1 METSSASPVVLTSLA
16 GGKPLEGGGNTT
28 PLVSPVD
35 LSIYAHLSETPESAI
50 EAVVRGA
57 QAAYEANRRATAAQ
71 RSQWLKAAADA
82 IAEAGE
88 ELIALLIS
96 DIGKPRRL
104 ATVEVNRSVDFAR
117 ACAAEILR
125 VGGET
130 LPLDAVAAGAGRMGF
145 TRRVPYGV
153 VAAVTPFNAPINLL
167 MQKVAPALAA
177 GNSVVVKP
185 HPAGTRVALRVARA
199 FAKAG
204 LPAGLLSV
212 ITGDKAAAAALV
224 RNRRVMAVSFTGGT
238 AAGDALARAAG
249 AKKFVAELGANS
261 ANVVLADA
269 DVGDAAKRIAAAAFE
284 ASGQQCVSA
293 QRIIVETP
301 VYEAFLAAFTAAAK
315 ALKVGDAA
323 APETDVGPMVSLAA
337 AKRVME
343 MAEDAVRRGGRM
355 ALEPQRKECIV
366 SPGILVDAPRD
377 CSLWRD
383 EAFGPLALVER
394 AASPEEAL
402 RLAND
407 SPFGLQGSVFTR
419 SLKWAMRFSQDFD
432 VGAMWVNEASRFR
445 LDVYPFGGSKG
456 SGFGREGVRYA
467 IEELS
472 QIKFTGLR
480 FED

>member
-1 METSSASPVVLTSLA
+1 MQTSSASPVLLTSFA
-16 GGKPLEGGGNTT
+16 GGKPLEPGGDTT
-28 PLVSPVD
+28 PLASPVD
-35 LSIYAHLSETPESAI
+35 LSVYAQLAETPESTIDA
-50 EAVVRGA
+50 AVQGA
-57 QAAYEANRRATAAQ
+57 HAAYEASRLCTAAQ

-82 IAEAGE
+82 VAAASE
-88 ELIALLIS
+88 ELVALLIR

-104 ATVEVNRSVDFAR
+104 AAVEVNRSVDFAR

-153 VAAVTPFNAPINLL
+153 VAAVTPFNAPINLM

-177 GNSVVVKP
+177 GNAVIVKP
-185 HPAGTRVALRVARA
+185 HPAGTRAALLVAQA
-199 FAKAG
+199 FSKAG
-204 LPAGLLSV
+204 LPAGLFSV

-224 RNRRVMAVSFTGGT
+224 RHRRVTAVSFTGGS
-238 AAGDALARAAG
+238 AAGEALARAAG

-293 QRIIVETP
+293 QRIIVEAP
-301 VYEAFLAAFTAAAK
+301 VYGAFLEAFTAAAK
-315 ALKVGDAA
+315 ALKVGDPS
-323 APETDVGPMVSLAA
+323 APETDIGPMVSLAA

-355 ALEPQRKECIV
+355 ALEPQRKECTV

-377 CSLWRD
+377 CSLWRE
-383 EAFGPLALVER
+383 EAFGPLAIVER
-394 AASPEEAL
+394 APGPEEAL

-419 SLKWAMRFSQDFD
+419 SLKWAMRFSRDLD
-432 VGAMWVNEASRFR
+432 VGALWVNEASRFR

-472 QIKFTGLR
+472 QVKFTGLR
-480 FED
+480 FDD